1 LLKLYILSCFNST
14 LFFFYISQFNLM
26 TCITSYRFGLY
37 ISFFTLREGIALPL
51 SKGFQFFLCFRNNYA
66 VVYSFNFVLV
76 CWTSSIAKDE
86 QWGWHGFFILTYA
99 FFHQHKVNIGST
111 SLLWGKKRR
120 VEVKINYIMIYCG
133 NFSDSYIHLSVSFLR
148 VQR

>member
-1 LLKLYILSCFNST
+1 
-14 LFFFYISQFNLM
+14 M

-37 ISFFTLREGIALPL
+37 ISFFTLWEGIALPL

-86 QWGWHGFFILTYA
+86 KMNNEDDIGF
-99 FFHQHKVNIGST
+99 
-111 SLLWGKKRR
+111 
-120 VEVKINYIMIYCG
+120 
-133 NFSDSYIHLSVSFLR
+133 SF
-148 VQR
+148 